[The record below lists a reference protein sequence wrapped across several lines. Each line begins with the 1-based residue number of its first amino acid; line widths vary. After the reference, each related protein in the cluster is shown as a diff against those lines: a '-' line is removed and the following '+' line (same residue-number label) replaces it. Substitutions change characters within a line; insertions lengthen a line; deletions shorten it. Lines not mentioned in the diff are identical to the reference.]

1 MRNILNLMII
11 SLLLSCSNNEK
22 QNPSITIFDE
32 SIENIINSTAEIEEL
47 VDSLFIPEG
56 PVWDESSNSLLFV
69 DVLSNKLYKWNEENG
84 ASEYISPS
92 GNTGYAPN
100 LGQGILGA
108 NGLAI
113 DSEGNILAC
122 QHGDRRI
129 ARIAN
134 KSSNDPMFETIVD
147 NFEGQT
153 FNSPND
159 LTISKDG
166 SIYFSD
172 PAFGFFDLDSFQF
185 VDSEL
190 RQLDFNG
197 IYKFNPKTKITELIT
212 KDIDLPNGLALSP
225 DEKTLYINKMGMLD
239 SNQRMMKVNL
249 ENNEL
254 ETFFEDKELSEKYE
268 GNFDGMKVHSSGNI
282 FTTGPGGILV
292 ISPEGKLKAQLDFGP
307 ITNCAFDTD
316 EEYLYVTGFIGNEKV
331 YRIKLNN

>member
-32 SIENIINSTAEIEEL
+32 SIENIIISTAEIEEL

-56 PVWDESSNSLLFV
+56 PVWDESSKSLLFV

-113 DSEGNILAC
+113 DNEGNILAC

-134 KSSNDPMFETIVD
+134 KSSSDPMFETIVD

-166 SIYFSD
+166 SI
-172 PAFGFFDLDSFQF
+172 
-185 VDSEL
+185 
-190 RQLDFNG
+190 
-197 IYKFNPKTKITELIT
+197 
-212 KDIDLPNGLALSP
+212 
-225 DEKTLYINKMGMLD
+225 
-239 SNQRMMKVNL
+239 
-249 ENNEL
+249 
-254 ETFFEDKELSEKYE
+254 
-268 GNFDGMKVHSSGNI
+268 
-282 FTTGPGGILV
+282 
-292 ISPEGKLKAQLDFGP
+292 
-307 ITNCAFDTD
+307 
-316 EEYLYVTGFIGNEKV
+316 
-331 YRIKLNN
+331 

>member
-197 IYKFNPKTKITELIT
+197 IYKYNPKTKITDDDPVISIENLQVQFETEGDTI
-212 KDIDLPNGLALSP
+212 IA
-225 DEKTLYINKMGMLD
+225 
-239 SNQRMMKVNL
+239 VNDA
-249 ENNEL
+249 
-254 ETFFEDKELSEKYE
+254 TF
-268 GNFDGMKVHSSGNI
+268 KVHPGETVCLVGESGSGKSMTAL
-282 FTTGPGGILV
+282 FGI
-292 ISPEGKLKAQLDFGP
+292 SASGE
-307 ITNCAFDTD
+307 
-316 EEYLYVTGFIGNEKV
+316 
-331 YRIKLNN
+331 IKFRTIASICKSFQSA